1 MFYRTELVRKA
12 LNESN
17 MKEDKNPCWKGYKQI
32 GMKMKKRKEVPNCV
46 PIKEEN
52 CSECEDKKIKK
63 TKVIKLSEIRQLVR
77 ESLKE
82 SKEYETYYNSFTSAA
97 QAAREMVE
105 KRGYT
110 IDEDDWQSQVALNGR
125 YNRARPEVGKT
136 HRFTVGLIKDGKP
149 QRKALTFTVY
159 GMESGKYELTAYVN

>member
-1 MFYRTELVRKA
+1 MGQK
-12 LNESN
+12 
-17 MKEDKNPCWKGYKQI
+17 
-32 GMKMKKRKEVPNCV
+32 
-46 PIKEEN
+46 
-52 CSECEDKKIKK
+52 
-63 TKVIKLSEIRQLVR
+63 IKLSEIRELVR
-77 ESLKE
+77 KTLKE
-82 SKEYETYYNSFTSAA
+82 SKDYETYHDSFTNAA

-136 HRFTVGLIKDGKP
+136 HRFTIGLLKDGKP

-159 GMESGKYELTAYVN
+159 GMESGKYELVAYVN